1 MKKIFVMII
10 TVIIMLNCISVY
22 AYASEYFYDESINSD
37 IQEIENRADYIVHE
51 VNVILEKEDKNP
63 IENKDIDYSKIVK
76 ISSATGLFD
85 NEKIDENII
94 SEEIKKNNYNYSLPV
109 NCDGITIL
117 LTINK
122 GTPLTEKEYE
132 IYTQEDIEFYESQIG
147 EWVIPSI
154 DILPDSVDYKAEIE
168 NTLKKNNID
177 SSKVYIISG
186 ISPSIH
192 LAAVICTDNDI
203 QFKVL
208 EQFEP
213 MDKDNEKG
221 YIPFDKNALYSYDEV
236 KTVVDKENE
245 EYQKLQELYGD
256 EEMIIGDGL
265 PYSSQTDKTLEN
277 KILILSIVSGVAVV
291 AIAVTVVCVVN
302 KKKKAKN
309 IES

>member
-1 MKKIFVMII
+1 MKKFFVMFI

-63 IENKDIDYSKIVK
+63 IENKDIDYSKMVK
-76 ISSATGLFD
+76 ISSATGLFE

-109 NCDGITIL
+109 NCDGITVL

-213 MDKDNEKG
+213 MDKDYEKG

-277 KILILSIVSGVAVV
+277 KILIISIVSGVAVV
-291 AIAVTVVCVVN
+291 AIAVAVICVIR
-302 KKKKAKN
+302 KKKAKN